1 MSKTSQIVTN
11 YFGADSNP
19 KDEAD
24 VGLSADFEV
33 IENSDLLQPQQIN
46 RKQSSF
52 GSVLEQIPTQL
63 P

>member
-33 IENSDLLQPQQIN
+33 IENSDLLQP
-46 RKQSSF
+46 
-52 GSVLEQIPTQL
+52 
-63 P
+63 